1 MLEETCCKNGSQI
14 QCHVG
19 RRWRVD
25 GCSLHSPFVGRWTWA
40 AEHLL
45 LATDWDSDWTEEE
58 WDDEVS
64 EEDVVELA
72 KWIIPDERHNL
83 RRKLSEKLR
92 KISKQYNAMLDEDE
106 EWMVKKIFDV
116 DEPSELSHRLGLFFP
131 KGKMVDFEN
140 MVEFLNRVW
149 RYKKDVWVEMHA
161 DDVRVGEPES
171 HKKLVGN

>member
-1 MLEETCCKNGSQI
+1 MRSCE
-14 QCHVG
+14 
-19 RRWRVD
+19 
-25 GCSLHSPFVGRWTWA
+25 
-40 AEHLL
+40 
-45 LATDWDSDWTEEE
+45 
-58 WDDEVS
+58 
-64 EEDVVELA
+64 
-72 KWIIPDERHNL
+72 
-83 RRKLSEKLR
+83 

-171 HKKLVGN
+171 HKKLVRKLKNFGIEAQPHFDLEKERKTTKGLREDDVVICNNPIYCIREKKRTVGKPLEIQVKKQVKSEE